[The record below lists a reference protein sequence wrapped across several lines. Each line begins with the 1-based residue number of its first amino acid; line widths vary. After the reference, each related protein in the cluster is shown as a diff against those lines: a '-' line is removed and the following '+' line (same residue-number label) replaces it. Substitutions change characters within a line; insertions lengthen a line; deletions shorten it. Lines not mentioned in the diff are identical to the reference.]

1 MFRIRKAQM
10 EALAKVDLR
19 RFRRRATAHLRAELP
34 DAWAGRPDGEVLA
47 FVDDGIGRA
56 AAQEIHEE
64 TSVLHYLELM
74 TLLGADFGQSPR
86 YQPLMPLLDEDDAG
100 VDWLEVRAIFL
111 EVTEEEGPEGD
122 DEETP

>member
-74 TLLGADFGQSPR
+74 TLLGADFGRSPR
-86 YQPLMPLLDEDDAG
+86 YEGLMPLLDEDDGG
-100 VDWLEVRAIFL
+100 VDWLETRAIFL
-111 EVTEEEGPEGD
+111 GITEEEDPEGD
-122 DEETP
+122 DEETL